1 MGAKN
6 GKEKNFEN
14 SSVTPVFEKSLNS
27 NKNNSKIILK
37 KQIEDDITNE
47 LKEEVILPREDEYYD
62 SSEIIFENKQELKIK
77 DFFDNFGE
85 ENSDPNLNRFYPDD
99 IFNCKRSKSFVPK
112 PVILKAP
119 TLKPNPLDNIFYPF
133 RLSMKSYGMVPKW
146 NEKPNKILFDYQKE
160 HMDYKSCN
168 DKIEFSDD
176 YLLYT
181 ETEKTTPNLEDLQD
195 LLSFRQKM
203 SNFRSTINDST
214 YNEYESILS
223 CEDIIE
229 DIQEVKKKKRH
240 KSKKKSDWNRYVKYM
255 LKKERHRSL
264 TKYKNRKSEP
274 FPDFSNKFY
283 KNGSSKD
290 TSIEEDEKKEE
301 EDKDKDDNEEGFSIL
316 GMIERVSKERK
327 RTKSVVVN

>member
-6 GKEKNFEN
+6 GKEKDFEN
-14 SSVTPVFEKSLNS
+14 SSITPVFEKSLNS
-27 NKNNSKIILK
+27 NKNNGKIILK
-37 KQIEDDITNE
+37 NQINDEITNE

-77 DFFDNFGE
+77 DFFDNYCE
-85 ENSDPNLNRFYPDD
+85 EDSNPNLNKFYPDN

-112 PVILKAP
+112 PVILKTP
-119 TLKPNPLDNIFYPF
+119 LLKPNPSDNIFYPF

-168 DKIEFSDD
+168 DKIELSDN
-176 YLLYT
+176 YLLYA

-195 LLSFRQKM
+195 LLSFRKKM
-203 SNFRSTINDST
+203 SNFRNSINDSS

-229 DIQEVKKKKRH
+229 DIQEEKKKKRH
-240 KSKKKSDWNRYVKYM
+240 KSKKKSDWNKYVKYM
-255 LKKERHRSL
+255 LKKEKNKSL
-264 TKYKNRKSEP
+264 AKYKNRKSEP
-274 FPDFSNKFY
+274 YPDFSNKFY
-283 KNGSSKD
+283 KNESNKD
-290 TSIEEDEKKEE
+290 TNIEEDEKKEE
-301 EDKDKDDNEEGFSIL
+301 EDNDDNEEGFSIL
-316 GMIERVSKERK
+316 GMIERVSKEKK
-327 RTKSVVVN
+327 RTKSEVIN